1 MTTLVTLPVTVFGTP
16 TVLDLES
23 NLRLC
28 CHGGRW
34 TQLGFVVR
42 PVFQLG
48 SQRAVSNQ
56 VEDGS

>member
-1 MTTLVTLPVTVFGTP
+1 MDDYLGVVGTP
-16 TVLDLES
+16 TVLDLDS

-28 CHGGRW
+28 CHGARW

-48 SQRAVSNQ
+48 SRRAVSNQ
-56 VEDGS
+56 VEYG